1 MSLKLGIVGLPNV
14 GKSTLFNALT
24 GANAMVADFPFTTID
39 PNVAQVAV
47 PDERL
52 LKLGEIFHPEKLTPT
67 TIEFV
72 DIAGLVKGASKGE
85 GLGNRFLAYIREV
98 DALVEVVRCFSNP
111 LIPHHTEKID
121 PASDIEIVELELA
134 LADLETVIKRMS
146 KSERTARRD
155 ASVQK
160 EMHFLKKIQS
170 YLEKGEPLRT
180 ISFDSDEKLILKDC
194 HLLTAKPLLYAVNVD
209 EKAKLQNDPQVQIIN
224 DLAQARGGKSV
235 VICAKLEEEFVRL
248 PQEEAN
254 LYRQEYGWKESGRNR
269 LIKVGYELLDLI
281 TFYTVVGTEVRAW
294 SLPRGT
300 KAPQAAGKVHSDME
314 KGFIRAEVMTYQDLV
329 SWGSPLMVREK
340 GGLRVEGQ
348 DYEVKDGDI
357 LYFRFQA

>member
-1 MSLKLGIVGLPNV
+1 LSLKLGIVGLPNV

-24 GANAMVADFPFTTID
+24 GANATVADFPFTTID
-39 PNVAQVAV
+39 PNIAQVAI

-52 LKLGEIFHPEKLTPT
+52 LKLGEIFHPEKLTPA

-72 DIAGLVKGASKGE
+72 DIAGLVKGASQGE
-85 GLGNRFLAYIREV
+85 GLGNRFLAHIREV
-98 DALVEVVRCFSNP
+98 DALVEVVRCFINP
-111 LIPHHTEKID
+111 LIPHYTGEID
-121 PASDIEIVELELA
+121 PTSDIEIVELELA
-134 LADLETVIKRMS
+134 LADLETVVKRMS
-146 KSERTARRD
+146 KLERTAQRD
-155 ASVQK
+155 ASGQK
-160 EMHFLKKIQS
+160 ERQFLEKIHS

-180 ISFDSDEKLILKDC
+180 LSFDSEEKLILKDC
-194 HLLTAKPLLYAVNVD
+194 YLLTVKPVLYAVNVD
-209 EKAKLQNDPQVQIIN
+209 EKAEAQNDPRVQIVN
-224 DLAQARGGKSV
+224 HLAQARGGKSV

-248 PQEEAN
+248 PPEEAS

-269 LIKVGYELLDLI
+269 LIKAGYELLDLI

-294 SLPRGT
+294 SIPRGT

-329 SWGSPLMVREK
+329 SGGSLQMVREK
-340 GGLRVEGQ
+340 GGLRIEGR

-357 LYFRFQA
+357 LYFRFQT